1 MSTMTTINDFL
12 PFAENADLVPFS
24 EWQQAASR
32 LSGFVNGLAAPGE
45 LNRAIAQGANAGYAI
60 AKFIERTLKEDVYVS
75 NPDLLVDQLYRAM
88 LEMSYRATPIGCI
101 LTFPV
106 QVEIEGFV
114 VSNFGGDLSRID
126 YDKLFAVY
134 GTKFN
139 VSSTPESKFGIPNL
153 AYNFLEA
160 AGQLAEI
167 GCFVKAGLPN
177 ISFVLHA
184 GKIENMSTGIMAWLT
199 GAGSQQQST
208 TVTGRNSF
216 ASASNFTGNFIN
228 TSYSAKKENST
239 FGKSSTNQP
248 SALRSLSLIRA
259 Y

>member
-1 MSTMTTINDFL
+1 MSIMNEFL
-12 PFAENADLVPFS
+12 PFAEAENANLIPFS
-24 EWQQAASR
+24 EWQNAAAR
-32 LSGFVNGLAAPGE
+32 LSGFSSGIARSNQI
-45 LNRAIAQGANAGYAI
+45 NRAIAQGANISYAI

-75 NPDLLVDQLYRAM
+75 QPDLLVDQFYRAL
-88 LEMSYRATPIGCI
+88 LEMSYRTTPIGCI

-114 VSNFGGDLSRID
+114 VSNFGGDLSRTD

-139 VSSTPESKFGIPNL
+139 VSSTPATKFGIPNL
-153 AYNFLEA
+153 AYNFIEA

-177 ISFVLHA
+177 IPGSLEVWTGDSGYFSVTSSGAFYSRNNGAAPIILNGGITYA
-184 GKIENMSTGIMAWLT
+184 GKTDNHIAFSPDVYSSIYK
-199 GAGSQQQST
+199 AGLN
-208 TVTGRNSF
+208 TVQP
-216 ASASNFTGNFIN
+216 
-228 TSYSAKKENST
+228 TS
-239 FGKSSTNQP
+239 
-248 SALRSLSLIRA
+248 LRILVLIRA

>member
-1 MSTMTTINDFL
+1 MSIMNEFL
-12 PFAENADLVPFS
+12 PFAEAENANLIPFS
-24 EWQQAASR
+24 EWQNAAAR
-32 LSGFVNGLAAPGE
+32 LSGFSSGIARSNQI
-45 LNRAIAQGANAGYAI
+45 NRAIAQGANISYAI

-75 NPDLLVDQLYRAM
+75 NPDRLVDQLYRAM

-139 VSSTPESKFGIPNL
+139 VSSTPENKFGIPNL
-153 AYNFLEA
+153 AYNFIEA

-177 ISFVLHA
+177 IVGTLRVNLKNLGILGSDSDGAFYASEGSNDLDVNIKS
-184 GKIENMSTGIMAWLT
+184 GTGQNAVMFSAAKSNNLY
-199 GAGSQQQST
+199 GS
-208 TVTGRNSF
+208 
-216 ASASNFTGNFIN
+216 A
-228 TSYSAKKENST
+228 
-239 FGKSSTNQP
+239 STNQP
-248 SALRSLSLIRA
+248 NALRSLCLIRA

>member
-1 MSTMTTINDFL
+1 MSIMNEFL
-12 PFAENADLVPFS
+12 PFAEAENANLIPFS
-24 EWQQAASR
+24 EWQNAAAR
-32 LSGFVNGLAAPGE
+32 LSGFSSGIARSNQI
-45 LNRAIAQGANAGYAI
+45 NRAIAQGANISYAI

-75 NPDLLVDQLYRAM
+75 QPDLLVDQFYRAL
-88 LEMSYRATPIGCI
+88 LEMSYRTTPIGCI

-139 VSSTPESKFGIPNL
+139 VSSTPANKFGIPNL
-153 AYNFLEA
+153 AYNFIEA

-177 ISFVLHA
+177 IPGSFKYIYSYGDDWSGAFRNKTGGLPVCSCSA
-184 GKIENMSTGIMAWLT
+184 PSTGELNLYELKMELDASLVS
-199 GAGSQQQST
+199 AVYSNST
-208 TVTGRNSF
+208 T
-216 ASASNFTGNFIN
+216 
-228 TSYSAKKENST
+228 
-239 FGKSSTNQP
+239 TNQP
-248 SALRSLSLIRA
+248 SSLRSLVLIRA

>member
-1 MSTMTTINDFL
+1 MSIMNEFL
-12 PFAENADLVPFS
+12 PFAEAENANLIPFS
-24 EWQQAASR
+24 EWQNAAAR
-32 LSGFVNGLAAPGE
+32 LSGFSSGIARSNQI
-45 LNRAIAQGANAGYAI
+45 NRAIAQGANISYAI

-75 NPDLLVDQLYRAM
+75 QPDLLVDQFYRAL
-88 LEMSYRATPIGCI
+88 LEMSYRTTPIGCI

-114 VSNFGGDLSRID
+114 VSNFGGDLSRTD

-139 VSSTPESKFGIPNL
+139 VSSTPATKFGIPNL

-177 ISFVLHA
+177 IWGAVTTKYGFL
-184 GKIENMSTGIMAWLT
+184 STAN
-199 GAGSQQQST
+199 GAFEVQSQVST
-208 TVTGRNSF
+208 NVT
-216 ASASNFTGNFIN
+216 AN
-228 TSYSAKKENST
+228 TSGGDQYEAINLSAQRLHPVYRAIET
-239 FGKSSTNQP
+239 VQP
-248 SALRSLSLIRA
+248 SSMRALILIRA

>member
-1 MSTMTTINDFL
+1 MSIMNEFL
-12 PFAENADLVPFS
+12 PFAEAENANLIPFS
-24 EWQQAASR
+24 EWQNAAAR
-32 LSGFVNGLAAPGE
+32 LSGFSSGIARSNQI
-45 LNRAIAQGANAGYAI
+45 NRAIAQGANISYAI

-75 NPDLLVDQLYRAM
+75 QPDLLVDQFYRAM

-139 VSSTPESKFGIPNL
+139 VSSTPANKFGIPNL
-153 AYNFLEA
+153 AYNFLEV

-167 GCFVKAGLPN
+167 GCFVKASLP
-177 ISFVLHA
+177 
-184 GKIENMSTGIMAWLT
+184 STPGSLNVWT
-199 GAGSQQQST
+199 GDRGHFSVSSSGAFYS
-208 TVTGRNSF
+208 RNSGGTPIVLNSGITYEDKTNNYIDF
-216 ASASNFTGNFIN
+216 SPDVYSSIYKVGVN
-228 TSYSAKKENST
+228 TV
-239 FGKSSTNQP
+239 QP
-248 SALRSLSLIRA
+248 PALRSLALIRS

>member
-32 LSGFVNGLAAPGE
+32 LSGFVGLAAPGE

-75 NPDLLVDQLYRAM
+75 NPDRLVDQLYRAM

-139 VSSTPESKFGIPNL
+139 VSSTPETKFGIPNL

-177 ISFVLHA
+177 IYGAVNALHA
-184 GKIENMSTGIMAWLT
+184 PFYAAVGAMSLG
-199 GAGSQQQST
+199 GN
-208 TVTGRNSF
+208 VTGHAPSGV
-216 ASASNFTGNFIN
+216 SSGGTG
-228 TSYSAKKENST
+228 SENVVIS
-239 FGKSSTNQP
+239 GAKSSSIYKGEFNTVQP
-248 SALRSLSLIRA
+248 PALRSLALIRA

>member
-32 LSGFVNGLAAPGE
+32 LSGFVGLAAPGE

-75 NPDLLVDQLYRAM
+75 NPDRLVDQLYRAM

-139 VSSTPESKFGIPNL
+139 VSSTPETKFGIPNL

-177 ISFVLHA
+177 SPGVLRVIDGMYGVFSAESSGVFSVSPGTNKIDVAVKGGYAGDNHA
-184 GKIENMSTGIMAWLT
+184 NFSLSNGNSTYG
-199 GAGSQQQST
+199 
-208 TVTGRNSF
+208 
-216 ASASNFTGNFIN
+216 ASATV
-228 TSYSAKKENST
+228 
-239 FGKSSTNQP
+239 QP
-248 SALRSLSLIRA
+248 SALRSLVLIRS

>member
-32 LSGFVNGLAAPGE
+32 LSGFVGLAAPGE

-75 NPDLLVDQLYRAM
+75 NPDRLVDQLYRAM

-139 VSSTPESKFGIPNL
+139 VSSTPETKFGIPNL

-177 ISFVLHA
+177 IYGVSQYPMRTTWYKPETMRNGCILQDRAEQYFESCLKA
-184 GKIENMSTGIMAWLT
+184 PENQGIGLTGITLSIDASWDNAVF
-199 GAGSQQQST
+199 GAST
-208 TVTGRNSF
+208 SVQT
-216 ASASNFTGNFIN
+216 AS
-228 TSYSAKKENST
+228 
-239 FGKSSTNQP
+239 
-248 SALRSLSLIRA
+248 LRSLVLVRA

>member
-1 MSTMTTINDFL
+1 MSIMNEFL
-12 PFAENADLVPFS
+12 PFAEAENANLIPFA
-24 EWQQAASR
+24 EWQNAAAR
-32 LSGFVNGLAAPGE
+32 LSGFSSGIARSNQI
-45 LNRAIAQGANAGYAI
+45 NRAIAQGANISYAI

-75 NPDLLVDQLYRAM
+75 QPDLLVDQFYRAL
-88 LEMSYRATPIGCI
+88 LEMSYRTTPIGCI

-114 VSNFGGDLSRID
+114 VSNFGGDLSRTD

-139 VSSTPESKFGIPNL
+139 VSSTPANKFGIPNL
-153 AYNFLEA
+153 AYNFLEC

-177 ISFVLHA
+177 IPAQIFFGRIPHDNYATASGGSAVQAIDGAADSNKYVFA
-184 GKIENMSTGIMAWLT
+184 G
-199 GAGSQQQST
+199 
-208 TVTGRNSF
+208 
-216 ASASNFTGNFIN
+216 N
-228 TSYSAKKENST
+228 TSQLGIPSVSFKFDPSTYNSAYGS
-239 FGKSSTNQP
+239 SSTNQP
-248 SALRSLSLIRA
+248 ASLRSLVLIRA

>member
-1 MSTMTTINDFL
+1 MSIMNEFL
-12 PFAENADLVPFS
+12 PFAEAENANLIPFA
-24 EWQQAASR
+24 EWQNAAAR
-32 LSGFVNGLAAPGE
+32 LSGFSSGIARSNQI
-45 LNRAIAQGANAGYAI
+45 NRAIAQGANISYAI

-75 NPDLLVDQLYRAM
+75 QPDLLVDQFYRAL
-88 LEMSYRATPIGCI
+88 LEMSYRTTPIGCI

-114 VSNFGGDLSRID
+114 VSNFGGDLSRTD

-139 VSSTPESKFGIPNL
+139 VSSTPANKFGIPNL
-153 AYNFLEA
+153 AYNFLEC

-177 ISFVLHA
+177 ITFEETDAFA
-184 GKIENMSTGIMAWLT
+184 GHNVTGSSSGVTFSVYSWTKYIGSGDT
-199 GAGSQQQST
+199 GGFGTLKLNAKNANSVYGGT
-208 TVTGRNSF
+208 TV
-216 ASASNFTGNFIN
+216 
-228 TSYSAKKENST
+228 
-239 FGKSSTNQP
+239 QP
-248 SALRSLSLIRA
+248 NALRSLALIRA

>member
-139 VSSTPESKFGIPNL
+139 VSSTPENKFGIPDL
-153 AYNFLEA
+153 AYNFIEA

-167 GCFVKAGLPN
+167 GCFIKAGLPN
-177 ISFVLHA
+177 SPGFVQWTRAGGMINSSGPSLFSGGSMDIQKLGSSQSAGDPISA
-184 GKIENMSTGIMAWLT
+184 PGD
-199 GAGSQQQST
+199 
-208 TVTGRNSF
+208 
-216 ASASNFTGNFIN
+216 IN
-228 TSYSAKKENST
+228 ISIDLSKGNST
-239 FGKSSTNQP
+239 FGTSSTVQP
-248 SALRSLSLIRA
+248 SALCSLVLIRS

>member
-32 LSGFVNGLAAPGE
+32 LSGFVGLAAPGE

-75 NPDLLVDQLYRAM
+75 NPDRLVDQLYRAM

-139 VSSTPESKFGIPNL
+139 VSSTPETKFGIPNL

-177 ISFVLHA
+177 KVLTREA
-184 GKIENMSTGIMAWLT
+184 LNVMFMSPAKSCK
-199 GAGSQQQST
+199 GAGP
-208 TVTGRNSF
+208 V
-216 ASASNFTGNFIN
+216 
-228 TSYSAKKENST
+228 
-239 FGKSSTNQP
+239 
-248 SALRSLSLIRA
+248 
-259 Y
+259 

>member
-1 MSTMTTINDFL
+1 MSIMNEFL
-12 PFAENADLVPFS
+12 PFAEAENANLIPFS
-24 EWQQAASR
+24 EWQNAAAR
-32 LSGFVNGLAAPGE
+32 LSGFSSGIARSNQI
-45 LNRAIAQGANAGYAI
+45 NRAIAQGANISYAI

-75 NPDLLVDQLYRAM
+75 NPDRLVDQLYRAM
-88 LEMSYRATPIGCI
+88 LEMSYRTTPIGCI

-139 VSSTPESKFGIPNL
+139 VSSTPKTKFGIPNL

-177 ISFVLHA
+177 ISGGVDGFFNFSRADKAFSLENQSGTVHA
-184 GKIENMSTGIMAWLT
+184 LDTTKNGYHGFSFEASRVSSIY
-199 GAGSQQQST
+199 SQ
-208 TVTGRNSF
+208 TVKTVQVNS
-216 ASASNFTGNFIN
+216 
-228 TSYSAKKENST
+228 
-239 FGKSSTNQP
+239 
-248 SALRSLSLIRA
+248 LRSLVLVRA

>member
-32 LSGFVNGLAAPGE
+32 LSGFVGLAAPGE

-75 NPDLLVDQLYRAM
+75 NPDRLVDQLYRAM

-114 VSNFGGDLSRID
+114 ASNFGGDLSRID

-139 VSSTPESKFGIPNL
+139 VSSTPETKFGIPNL

-177 ISFVLHA
+177 
-184 GKIENMSTGIMAWLT
+184 STGQVYEVQFGTATNAFGIFQIVSSWNNNIS
-199 GAGSQQQST
+199 GGSDIYTEKMSSL
-208 TVTGRNSF
+208 GIDMSL
-216 ASASNFTGNFIN
+216 SNTI
-228 TSYSAKKENST
+228 Y
-239 FGKSSTNQP
+239 GKSSTVQP
-248 SALRSLSLIRA
+248 SALRSLCLIRS

>member
-1 MSTMTTINDFL
+1 MSIMNEFL
-12 PFAENADLVPFS
+12 PFAEAENANLIPFS
-24 EWQQAASR
+24 EWQNAAAR
-32 LSGFVNGLAAPGE
+32 LSGFSSGIARSNQI
-45 LNRAIAQGANAGYAI
+45 NRAIAQGANISYAI

-75 NPDLLVDQLYRAM
+75 QPDLLVDQFYRAL
-88 LEMSYRATPIGCI
+88 LEMSYRTTPIGCI

-114 VSNFGGDLSRID
+114 VSNFGGDLSRTD

-139 VSSTPESKFGIPNL
+139 VSSTPATKFGIPNL

-177 ISFVLHA
+177 IKGSLSLRNTVIAGPWSGGALSWGTESAATKSYPVALNTASEELRNTLNLNASDSSSFFKNNINAV
-184 GKIENMSTGIMAWLT
+184 
-199 GAGSQQQST
+199 Q
-208 TVTGRNSF
+208 V
-216 ASASNFTGNFIN
+216 AS
-228 TSYSAKKENST
+228 
-239 FGKSSTNQP
+239 
-248 SALRSLSLIRA
+248 LRSLVLVRA

>member
-1 MSTMTTINDFL
+1 MSIMNEFL
-12 PFAENADLVPFS
+12 PFAEAENANLIPFS
-24 EWQQAASR
+24 EWQNAAAR
-32 LSGFVNGLAAPGE
+32 LSGFSSGIARSNQI
-45 LNRAIAQGANAGYAI
+45 NRAIAQGANISYAI

-75 NPDLLVDQLYRAM
+75 NPDRLVDQLYRAM

-139 VSSTPESKFGIPNL
+139 VSSTPANKFGIPNL
-153 AYNFLEA
+153 AYNFLEV

-167 GCFVKAGLPN
+167 GCFVKASLPN
-177 ISFVLHA
+177 IPAQIYFGRIPHDNYATASSGSAVTALDGA
-184 GKIENMSTGIMAWLT
+184 
-199 GAGSQQQST
+199 AGSNKY
-208 TVTGRNSF
+208 VYAG
-216 ASASNFTGNFIN
+216 N
-228 TSYSAKKENST
+228 TSQVETASVSFKLDPST
-239 FGKSSTNQP
+239 YNATYGSSTTNQP
-248 SALRSLSLIRA
+248 SALRSLCLIRA

>member
-32 LSGFVNGLAAPGE
+32 LSGFVNRLAAPGE

-75 NPDLLVDQLYRAM
+75 QPDRLVDQLYRAM

-139 VSSTPESKFGIPNL
+139 VSSTPANKFGIPNL
-153 AYNFLEA
+153 AYNFIEA

-177 ISFVLHA
+177 ITGWFPA
-184 GKIENMSTGIMAWLT
+184 GNGLESSWKSAFQNAGGNGFMYFSNGEATFHFSQATF
-199 GAGSQQQST
+199 GAD
-208 TVTGRNSF
+208 R
-216 ASASNFTGNFIN
+216 ASNVYKNGVV
-228 TSYSAKKENST
+228 
-239 FGKSSTNQP
+239 TNQP
-248 SALRSLSLIRA
+248 NSLRSLVLIRA

>member
-32 LSGFVNGLAAPGE
+32 LSGFVGLAAPGE

-75 NPDLLVDQLYRAM
+75 NPDRLVDQLYRAM

-139 VSSTPESKFGIPNL
+139 VSSTPETKFGIPNL

-177 ISFVLHA
+177 
-184 GKIENMSTGIMAWLT
+184 STGQVYEVQFGTATNALGIFQIVSSWNNNIS
-199 GAGSQQQST
+199 GGSDIYTEKMSSI
-208 TVTGRNSF
+208 GIDMSL
-216 ASASNFTGNFIN
+216 SNTI
-228 TSYSAKKENST
+228 Y
-239 FGKSSTNQP
+239 GKSSTVQP
-248 SALRSLSLIRA
+248 SALRSLCLIRS

>member
-1 MSTMTTINDFL
+1 MSIMNEFL
-12 PFAENADLVPFS
+12 PFAEAENANLIPFS
-24 EWQQAASR
+24 EWQNAAAR
-32 LSGFVNGLAAPGE
+32 LSGFSSGIARSNQI
-45 LNRAIAQGANAGYAI
+45 NRAIAQGANISYAI

-75 NPDLLVDQLYRAM
+75 NPDRLVDQLYRAM

-139 VSSTPESKFGIPNL
+139 VSSTPANKFGIPNL
-153 AYNFLEA
+153 AYNFLEV

-167 GCFVKAGLPN
+167 GCFVKASLPN
-177 ISFVLHA
+177 IPGGWLSVLA
-184 GKIENMSTGIMAWLT
+184 YNQKDSESPYSMIARFPDYIVTTKNSTGASWQNT
-199 GAGSQQQST
+199 TFSFNAGDLNPIYGSAT
-208 TVTGRNSF
+208 TV
-216 ASASNFTGNFIN
+216 
-228 TSYSAKKENST
+228 
-239 FGKSSTNQP
+239 QV
-248 SALRSLSLIRA
+248 SALRSLCLIRA

>member
-32 LSGFVNGLAAPGE
+32 LSGFVGLAAPGE

-75 NPDLLVDQLYRAM
+75 NPDRLVDQLYRAM

-139 VSSTPESKFGIPNL
+139 VSSTPETKFGIPNL

-177 ISFVLHA
+177 IYGSAQGVFSTRVLTNLSGCFQEYGNNSAFDLLHTNTAITQTFGIRLSAQA
-184 GKIENMSTGIMAWLT
+184 GNNTYG
-199 GAGSQQQST
+199 
-208 TVTGRNSF
+208 
-216 ASASNFTGNFIN
+216 ASATVQ
-228 TSYSAKKENST
+228 TNS
-239 FGKSSTNQP
+239 
-248 SALRSLSLIRA
+248 LRSLVLVRA

>member
-139 VSSTPESKFGIPNL
+139 VSSTPETKFGIPNL
-153 AYNFLEA
+153 AHNFLEA

-177 ISFVLHA
+177 STSLHNLYYYNDGPEIQGGAAIVSHNNYTAFDPKTTTTKASFGVVNFDLSRSSSLY
-184 GKIENMSTGIMAWLT
+184 K
-199 GAGSQQQST
+199 
-208 TVTGRNSF
+208 
-216 ASASNFTGNFIN
+216 SNLNEVRVN
-228 TSYSAKKENST
+228 
-239 FGKSSTNQP
+239 
-248 SALRSLSLIRA
+248 ALYGLSLIRA
-259 Y
+259 YEV

>member
-1 MSTMTTINDFL
+1 MSIMNEFL
-12 PFAENADLVPFS
+12 PFAEAENANLIPFS
-24 EWQQAASR
+24 EWQNAAAR
-32 LSGFVNGLAAPGE
+32 LSGFSSGIARSNQI
-45 LNRAIAQGANAGYAI
+45 NRAIAQGANISYAI

-75 NPDLLVDQLYRAM
+75 QPDLLVDQFYRAL
-88 LEMSYRATPIGCI
+88 LEMSYRTTPIGCI

-139 VSSTPESKFGIPNL
+139 VSSTPATKFGIPNL
-153 AYNFLEA
+153 AYNFIEA

-177 ISFVLHA
+177 SPGEVFVRGIRDASLFGAASGSFSL
-184 GKIENMSTGIMAWLT
+184 STDSTSWESAMPSGSSSARYKLSLNLT
-199 GAGSQQQST
+199 GGNNT
-208 TVTGRNSF
+208 FG
-216 ASASNFTGNFIN
+216 SASTV
-228 TSYSAKKENST
+228 
-239 FGKSSTNQP
+239 QP
-248 SALRSLSLIRA
+248 SALRTLVLIRA

>member
-1 MSTMTTINDFL
+1 MSIMNEFL
-12 PFAENADLVPFS
+12 PFAEAENANLIPFS
-24 EWQQAASR
+24 EWQNAAAR
-32 LSGFVNGLAAPGE
+32 LSGFSSGIARSNQI
-45 LNRAIAQGANAGYAI
+45 NRAIAQGANISYAI

-75 NPDLLVDQLYRAM
+75 QPDLLVDQFYRAL
-88 LEMSYRATPIGCI
+88 LEMSYRTTPIGCI

-139 VSSTPESKFGIPNL
+139 VSSTPETKFGIPNL
-153 AYNFLEA
+153 AHNFLEA
-160 AGQLAEI
+160 AGHLAEI

-177 ISFVLHA
+177 IS
-184 GKIENMSTGIMAWLT
+184 
-199 GAGSQQQST
+199 GAG
-208 TVTGRNSF
+208 VEYMEL
-216 ASASNFTGNFIN
+216 SNFATPEGAFRKANWNSYYDIESSIRGQEGGFRE
-228 TSYSAKKENST
+228 TSLTFSAGWSNDIYKDSIST
-239 FGKSSTNQP
+239 VQP
-248 SALRSLSLIRA
+248 SAIRALTLIRS

>member
-1 MSTMTTINDFL
+1 MSIMNEFL
-12 PFAENADLVPFS
+12 PFAEAENANLIPFS
-24 EWQQAASR
+24 EWQNAAAR
-32 LSGFVNGLAAPGE
+32 LSGFSSGIARSNQI
-45 LNRAIAQGANAGYAI
+45 NRAIAQGANISYAI

-75 NPDLLVDQLYRAM
+75 QPDLLVDQFYRAM

-139 VSSTPESKFGIPNL
+139 VSSTPENKFGIPNL
-153 AYNFLEA
+153 AYNFLEV

-167 GCFVKAGLPN
+167 GCFVKASLPN
-177 ISFVLHA
+177 IPGSLEVWTGVSGYFSVSSGGAFYSRNNGVSPIVL
-184 GKIENMSTGIMAWLT
+184 NSGIT
-199 GAGSQQQST
+199 YEDKT
-208 TVTGRNSF
+208 TNCVDFSPDVYSSIYKVGV
-216 ASASNFTGNFIN
+216 N
-228 TSYSAKKENST
+228 TV
-239 FGKSSTNQP
+239 QP
-248 SALRSLSLIRA
+248 PALRSLALIRS

>member
-1 MSTMTTINDFL
+1 MSIMNEFL
-12 PFAENADLVPFS
+12 PFAEAENANLIPFS
-24 EWQQAASR
+24 EWQNAAAR
-32 LSGFVNGLAAPGE
+32 LSGFSSGIARSNQI
-45 LNRAIAQGANAGYAI
+45 NRAIAQGANISYAI

-75 NPDLLVDQLYRAM
+75 NPDRLADQLYRAM

-139 VSSTPESKFGIPNL
+139 VSSTPANKFGIPNL
-153 AYNFLEA
+153 AYNFLEV

-167 GCFVKAGLPN
+167 GCFVKASLPN
-177 ISFVLHA
+177 IPGSLEVWTGVRGYFSVSSSGAFYSRNDGGTPIVLNGGITYE
-184 GKIENMSTGIMAWLT
+184 GKTDNHIDFSPDVYSSIYKVGVN
-199 GAGSQQQST
+199 
-208 TVTGRNSF
+208 TV
-216 ASASNFTGNFIN
+216 
-228 TSYSAKKENST
+228 
-239 FGKSSTNQP
+239 QP
-248 SALRSLSLIRA
+248 PALRSLALIRA

>member
-32 LSGFVNGLAAPGE
+32 LSGFVGLAAPGE

-75 NPDLLVDQLYRAM
+75 NPDRLVDQLYRAM

-139 VSSTPESKFGIPNL
+139 VSSTPETKFGIPNL

-177 ISFVLHA
+177 IA
-184 GKIENMSTGIMAWLT
+184 GVHSLLYTSDAGWSGAFFNVNGGTQCSSINGGSGIWN
-199 GAGSQQQST
+199 
-208 TVTGRNSF
+208 VTLGF
-216 ASASNFTGNFIN
+216 HASN
-228 TSYSAKKENST
+228 SNST
-239 FGKSSTNQP
+239 YGLSSTNQP
-248 SALRSLSLIRA
+248 ASLRSLALIRA

>member
-1 MSTMTTINDFL
+1 MSTMTTI

-32 LSGFVNGLAAPGE
+32 LSGFVGLAAPGE

-75 NPDLLVDQLYRAM
+75 NPDRLVDQLYRAM

-139 VSSTPESKFGIPNL
+139 VSSTPETKFGIPNL

-177 ISFVLHA
+177 IYGVLIDNFA
-184 GKIENMSTGIMAWLT
+184 G
-199 GAGSQQQST
+199 
-208 TVTGRNSF
+208 SF
-216 ASASNFTGNFIN
+216 ASATKGAFSYKVTGAQNLGFNAN
-228 TSYSAKKENST
+228 TGSGGYFEFEFFASRNNSMY
-239 FGKSSTNQP
+239 GSSLTNQP
-248 SALRSLSLIRA
+248 AALRSLVLVRA

>member
-1 MSTMTTINDFL
+1 MSIMNEFL
-12 PFAENADLVPFS
+12 PFAEAENANLIPFS
-24 EWQQAASR
+24 EWQNAAAR
-32 LSGFVNGLAAPGE
+32 LSGFSSGIARSNQI
-45 LNRAIAQGANAGYAI
+45 NRAIAQGANISYAI

-75 NPDLLVDQLYRAM
+75 QPDLLVDQFYRAL
-88 LEMSYRATPIGCI
+88 LEMSYRTTPIGCI

-126 YDKLFAVY
+126 YDKLFTVY

-139 VSSTPESKFGIPNL
+139 VSSTPANKFGIPNL
-153 AYNFLEA
+153 AYNFIEA

-177 ISFVLHA
+177 IS
-184 GKIENMSTGIMAWLT
+184 GKTNANIRTALASTASELSNGAITLNKVRDEGFSTSSW
-199 GAGSQQQST
+199 GAGGYGMSPMELVLNASKSNSQY
-208 TVTGRNSF
+208 G
-216 ASASNFTGNFIN
+216 
-228 TSYSAKKENST
+228 
-239 FGKSSTNQP
+239 SSETNQP
-248 SALRSLSLIRA
+248 NSLRALVLIRS

>member
-1 MSTMTTINDFL
+1 MNEFL
-12 PFAENADLVPFS
+12 PFAEAENANLIPFS
-24 EWQQAASR
+24 EWQNAAAR
-32 LSGFVNGLAAPGE
+32 LSGFSSGIARSNQI
-45 LNRAIAQGANAGYAI
+45 NRAIAQGANISYAI

-75 NPDLLVDQLYRAM
+75 NPDRLVDQLYRAM

-139 VSSTPESKFGIPNL
+139 VSSTPANKFGIPNL

-177 ISFVLHA
+177 IPGEVSNIVTSSDGASSSGAFSVTNSLDRNVYS
-184 GKIENMSTGIMAWLT
+184 GTGYGGTFKAT
-199 GAGSQQQST
+199 
-208 TVTGRNSF
+208 F
-216 ASASNFTGNFIN
+216 SAQKS
-228 TSYSAKKENST
+228 NST
-239 FGKSSTNQP
+239 YGNSSTVQVN
-248 SALRSLSLIRA
+248 SLRSLVLVRA